1 MSQIRRVAIIGGNR
15 IPFMRSN
22 TAYSNASN
30 MDMLSATLQGL
41 VERFGLEG
49 QRLGEVAAGA
59 VMKHSRDFN
68 LAREATLNSGL
79 ALETPAYDI
88 QQACGTGLEAAIL
101 VANKIALGQID
112 VGIAAGTDTASDAP
126 IALNE
131 KYRRMILDLNKAKS
145 TGERLKI
152 LLRFRPSF
160 MLPSLPANAEP
171 RTGLSMGQHCELMV
185 KQWGISREDQDQLTW
200 NSHQNLLAAYNEGFF
215 DNLLS
220 PFNGIERDGI
230 MRDTPLEKLA
240 KLKPAFDRENGTL
253 TAANSTTLTDGAASI
268 LLASEDW
275 AAEHNLPVMAYL
287 SFSEVAAVDFY
298 SQGEDSEGLLM
309 APAYA
314 VPRML
319 KRADLS
325 LQDFDFY
332 ELHEAF
338 AAQALCTMKAWE
350 DEDFC
355 KNKLG
360 LDGALGSIDRA
371 KLNIKGSSV
380 ATGHPFAATGPR
392 IIATLAKLLEQ
403 KGQGRGLISICAAG
417 GQGVTAILER

>member
-1 MSQIRRVAIIGGNR
+1 MSEIRRVAIIGGNR

-22 TAYSNASN
+22 TAYSYASN

-41 VERFGLEG
+41 VKRFGLEG
-49 QRLGEVAAGA
+49 ERLGEVSAGA

-131 KYRRMILDLNKAKS
+131 KYRRMILDLNKAK
-145 TGERLKI
+145 TMGERLKT

-160 MLPSLPANAEP
+160 ILPSLPANAEP

-185 KQWGISREDQDQLTW
+185 KQWNISREDQDQLTW

-215 DNLLS
+215 EDLIS
-220 PFNGIERDGI
+220 PFNGVERDGI
-230 MRDTPLEKLA
+230 MRDTPMEKLA
-240 KLKPAFDRENGTL
+240 KLKPAFDRENGSL
-253 TAANSTTLTDGAASI
+253 TAANSTTLTDGAASV
-268 LLASEDW
+268 LLASEEW
-275 AAEHNLPVMAYL
+275 AAKHNLPVMAYL

-298 SQGEDSEGLLM
+298 SQGEQSEGLLM

-319 KRADLS
+319 QRAGLS

-360 LDGALGSIDRA
+360 LDKALGSIDRT
-371 KLNIKGSSV
+371 KLNVKGSSV

-392 IIATLAKLLEQ
+392 IIATLAKILEQ
-403 KGQGRGLISICAAG
+403 KGEGRGLISICAAG
-417 GQGVTAILER
+417 GQGVTAIIER

>member
-152 LLRFRPSF
+152 LLRIRPSF

-220 PFNGIERDGI
+220 PFNGVERDGI

>member
-1 MSQIRRVAIIGGNR
+1 MTSIRRVAIIGGNR
-15 IPFMRSN
+15 IPFVRSN
-22 TAYSNASN
+22 TSYSHASN
-30 MDMLSATLQGL
+30 MEMLSATLQGL
-41 VERFGLEG
+41 VNRFGLSG

-79 ALETPAYDI
+79 SLQTPAYDV

-101 VANKIALGQID
+101 VGNKIALGQIEC
-112 VGIAAGTDTASDAP
+112 GIAAGTDTASDAP

-131 KYRRMILDLNKAKS
+131 KYRHMILSLNRAK
-145 TGERLKI
+145 TFGQRLRALASI
-152 LLRFRPSF
+152 RPSF
-160 MLPSLPANAEP
+160 MLPLLPANAEP

-185 KQWGISREDQDQLTW
+185 KHWDVSREDQDELTF
-200 NSHQNLLAAYNEGFF
+200 NSHQNLMAAYECGFF
-215 DNLLS
+215 DDLIQ
-220 PFNGIERDGI
+220 PYKGVERDGI

-240 KLKPAFDRENGTL
+240 KLNPAYDPVNGTL
-253 TAANSTTLTDGAASI
+253 TAANSTTLTDGAAAV
-268 LLASEDW
+268 LMGSEEW
-275 AAEHNLPVMAYL
+275 AQRNNLPVKAYL
-287 SFSEVAAVDFY
+287 TNSEVAAVDFY
-298 SQGEDSEGLLM
+298 SQGEQSEGLLM

-314 VPRML
+314 VPRL
-319 KRADLS
+319 LDRAGLT

-332 ELHEAF
+332 EIHEAF

-350 DEDFC
+350 DDTFC
-355 KNKLG
+355 KEKLG
-360 LDGALGSIDRA
+360 LNGPLGSIDRS
-371 KLNIKGSSV
+371 KLNVNGSSV

-403 KGQGRGLISICAAG
+403 KGSGRGLISICAAG